1 MNDHLRKRRIFS
13 PFIIPGILR
22 ISKIISERRKNMNPY
37 SMKASQNPPTMF
49 SISVITEEC
58 FDSRIF
64 ATIKS
69 TASIKQVII

>member
-1 MNDHLRKRRIFS
+1 
-13 PFIIPGILR
+13 
-22 ISKIISERRKNMNPY
+22 
-37 SMKASQNPPTMF
+37 MKASQNPPTIF